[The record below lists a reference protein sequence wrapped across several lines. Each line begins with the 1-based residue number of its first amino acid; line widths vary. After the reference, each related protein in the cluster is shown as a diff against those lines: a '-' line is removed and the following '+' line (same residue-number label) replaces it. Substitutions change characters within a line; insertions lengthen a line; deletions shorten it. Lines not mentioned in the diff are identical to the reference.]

1 MRRLIT
7 IASVLAGCHDS
18 GDSAWRGTLDV
29 DIRDSV
35 DATLVPHGA
44 TDLDATLAFTTSGFD
59 LFDHASP
66 LRLPVHIEA
75 FPEAGLTLYV
85 GTLSLPPFAGGRC
98 ADQPVSLA
106 LALSRK
112 EQNDRVQGSLT
123 AYCGESTY
131 SGVPARVLRIVG
143 SLPMP
148 ASSGQK

>member
-1 MRRLIT
+1 MTRLIA
-7 IASVLAGCHDS
+7 IAIVVAGCHEN

-35 DATLVPHGA
+35 DVTMVSTSA

-66 LRLPVHIEA
+66 LRLPVHVEA

-85 GTLSLPPFAGGRC
+85 GKLSLPAVSGGRC

-112 EQNDRVQGSLT
+112 QGNDRVQGSLT
-123 AYCGESTY
+123 AYCGADTY
-131 SGVPARVLRIVG
+131 AGVPARVLRIVG
-143 SLPMP
+143 SLPIP